1 MAETHRYR
9 VAVVDDD
16 PAARRSIRTA
26 LAEEPRVEVVAEIGS
41 GEEAVEVIPRA
52 APEVVLLD
60 VEMPGLS
67 GLDVVSEIGVERM
80 PPVVFVTAYERHA
93 VRAFELHAVDYV
105 LKPFAADRLRAAVR
119 RALRRLALDRTE
131 ETARSLRTLLG
142 ALDDPLA
149 EPGPPAAR
157 GRFLER
163 FVVRDRERIRLVP
176 AEEIDWLE
184 ADGNY
189 VRLHAGDDEHV
200 IRATLG
206 GTLDRLDPARFVR
219 IHRSWAVNVDR
230 IAEVQPWFGGDYIAI
245 LEDGEQL
252 RISRTYKSGLLDP
265 PR

>member
-1 MAETHRYR
+1 MGATHRFR

-16 PAARRSIRTA
+16 PAARRSIRET
-26 LAEEPRVEVVAEIGS
+26 LEEEPRIEVIAEIGS
-41 GEEAVEVIPRA
+41 GEEAVARIPEA

-67 GLDVVSEIGVERM
+67 GLDVVAEIGIERM

-93 VRAFELHAVDYV
+93 VQAFEIHAVDYV
-105 LKPFAADRLRAAVR
+105 LKPFEPERLRSAVR
-119 RALRRLALDRTE
+119 RALRRLAFDRTE
-131 ETARSLRTLLG
+131 ETARSLGTLLR

-149 EPGPPAAR
+149 DPDPGVAGNR
-157 GRFLER
+157 HLER
-163 FVVRDRERIRLVP
+163 FVVRERDRIRFVP
-176 AEEIDWLE
+176 VEEIDWLE

-189 VRLHAGDDEHV
+189 VRLHSGDREHV
-200 IRATLG
+200 IRATLS
-206 GTLDRLDPARFVR
+206 GTLERLDPRRFVR
-219 IHRSWAVNVDR
+219 IHRSWAVNVER

-252 RISRTYKSGLLDP
+252 RISRTYKSALLDP

>member
-1 MAETHRYR
+1 MPETGRYR

-16 PAARRSIRTA
+16 PAARRAIVSA
-26 LAEEPRVEVVAEIGS
+26 LESETRIEVVAEIGS
-41 GEEAVEVIPRA
+41 GEEAVAVIPEA

-60 VEMPGLS
+60 VEMPGMS
-67 GLDVVSEIGVERM
+67 GLDVVAEIGVDRM

-93 VRAFELHAVDYV
+93 VKAFEIHAVDYV
-105 LKPFAADRLRAAVR
+105 LKPFEAERLRSAVR

-149 EPGPPAAR
+149 APGPGSA

-176 AEEIDWLE
+176 VEEIDWLE

-189 VRLHAGDDEHV
+189 VRLHAGEDEHV
-200 IRATLG
+200 IRATLS
-206 GTLDRLDPARFVR
+206 GTLERLDPGRFVR

-252 RISRTYKSGLLDP
+252 RISRTYKSALLDP